1 MKHAKLL
8 LLAGDFVEDYEIMVP
23 FQALQMVGHTVHAVC
38 PGKKKG
44 DQIRTAIHDFEG
56 DQTYTEKRGHNFT
69 LNATFDEIDPARYDG
84 LIIPGGRAPE
94 YLRLN
99 PKVLDMI
106 RHFAKTNKPIAAL
119 CHGPQLLAAAG
130 VIKGRKLNAYPAC
143 APEVELAGGTYA
155 VRFNGEVA
163 DQGTFAVGPHPAGA
177 ALLLT
182 GVAGTNAGRTIPAIY
197 RLVGEQ
203 LHICYGLD
211 GTAPAEFATRAGA
224 AHFLAVYRR
233 KPAHR

>member
-1 MKHAKLL
+1 MDAS
-8 LLAGDFVEDYEIMVP
+8 
-23 FQALQMVGHTVHAVC
+23 
-38 PGKKKG
+38 
-44 DQIRTAIHDFEG
+44 
-56 DQTYTEKRGHNFT
+56 
-69 LNATFDEIDPARYDG
+69 
-84 LIIPGGRAPE
+84 
-94 YLRLN
+94 
-99 PKVLDMI
+99 
-106 RHFAKTNKPIAAL
+106 AAL
-119 CHGPQLLAAAG
+119 EGCWLIDTAEISGEKMPDMLANK
-130 VIKGRKLNAYPAC
+130 I
-143 APEVELAGGTYA
+143 EVELAAGTYA

-211 GTAPAEFATRAGA
+211 GAAPAEFATRAGA